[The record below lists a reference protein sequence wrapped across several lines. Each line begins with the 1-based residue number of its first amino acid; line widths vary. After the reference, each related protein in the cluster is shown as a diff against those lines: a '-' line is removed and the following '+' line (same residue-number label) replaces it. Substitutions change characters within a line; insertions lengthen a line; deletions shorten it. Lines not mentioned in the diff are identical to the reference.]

1 VSTDGRF
8 YPGYTLVMAHRGAR
22 GLAPENTLAAF
33 RTAIDVGAD
42 AIELDVQPCATGEL
56 VVMHDHTLDRTTN
69 GSGPVSEASFSA
81 LRALDAGSWYDAQYA
96 GERIPT
102 PGEALDL
109 ARGRLKVNI
118 EIKTEGPEDLGVE
131 RQLVEAISSRHMEG
145 EVLISS
151 FNPTALLRMKTLA
164 PALPRALIYGSLQA
178 FPLDL
183 GTLGLAALHP
193 HHRLVHAAM
202 VEMARSRGYA
212 VNAWTVNEAGDMRE
226 MLALGLDA
234 ITTDHPERLRAL
246 LPKG

>member
-33 RTAIDVGAD
+33 RMAIDVGAD

-56 VVMHDHTLDRTTN
+56 VVIHDHTLDRTTN
-69 GSGPVSEASFSA
+69 GSGPVSEATFSA
-81 LRALDAGSWYDAQYA
+81 LRALDAGAWFGAQYA
-96 GERIPT
+96 GECIPT

-118 EIKTEGPEDLGVE
+118 EIKTSGPEDLGVE
-131 RQLVEAISSRHMEG
+131 AGLVEAIRERHMEG
-145 EVLISS
+145 DVLISS
-151 FNPTALLRMKTLA
+151 FNPAALLRMRTLA
-164 PALPRALIYGSLQA
+164 PALPRALIYGSLQG
-178 FPLDL
+178 FPLNL
-183 GTLGLAALHP
+183 EALGLAALHP
-193 HHRLVHAAM
+193 HYRLVHAAM

-246 LPKG
+246 LPRV

>member
-1 VSTDGRF
+1 MSTDGRF
-8 YPGYTLVMAHRGAR
+8 YPGHTLVMAHRGAR

-56 VVMHDHTLDRTTN
+56 VVIHDHTLDRTTN
-69 GSGPVSEASFSA
+69 GSGPVAEATLSA
-81 LRALDAGSWYDAQYA
+81 LRSLDAGSWFGAQYT

-109 ARGRLKVNI
+109 AQGRLKVNI
-118 EIKTEGPEDLGVE
+118 EIKTSGLEDRDVE
-131 RQLVEAISSRHMEG
+131 AQLVEAIRARRMEG

-151 FNPTALLRMKTLA
+151 FNPAALLRIKTLA
-164 PALPRALIYGSLQA
+164 PGLPRALIYGSLEG

-183 GTLGLAALHP
+183 EVLALAALHP

-226 MLALGLDA
+226 MLSLGLDA

-246 LPKG
+246 LPRT